1 MSPDERERL
10 AAEHVMG
17 LLEGEERREAE
28 HLLNS
33 DQAFRTSVVAW
44 QRRFAELDETVT
56 PVSAGD
62 ALWRRIE
69 SSLGAAAPER
79 HGSSVVA
86 PGPVLIPDPPRA
98 FRALWRS
105 LAFWRVVGLAGA
117 FATVA
122 LAVGLGLLA
131 DRAARSPVLIAVLLT
146 DANQPAGI
154 INAYAS
160 GQAELVPFS
169 SMQVPAGRAFEVWAI
184 PGPNQSPISV
194 GVVTEPRSM
203 WLNLQRVPALSPNQT
218 FAISVE
224 PPTGSPTGLP
234 TGPVLMK
241 GTTTTAL

>member
-17 LLEGEERREAE
+17 LLEGEERRDAE
-28 HLLNS
+28 RLLGS
-33 DQAFRTSVVAW
+33 DQAFQSAVLAW
-44 QRRFAELDETVT
+44 QRRFAELDGTAT
-56 PVSAGD
+56 PASAGEV
-62 ALWRRIE
+62 LWRRIE
-69 SSLGAAAPER
+69 NGLDVAGQER
-79 HGSSVVA
+79 QGSIIVGPA
-86 PGPVLIPDPPRA
+86 PVLIPDPRTA
-98 FRALWRS
+98 FQALWRS
-105 LAFWRVVGLAGA
+105 LAFWRAVGLAGA
-117 FATVA
+117 FATIA

-146 DANQPAGI
+146 EANQPAGI

-184 PGPNQSPISV
+184 PGPNQNPISV

-203 WLNLQRVPALSPNQT
+203 LLNLQRVPALLPNQT

-241 GTTTTAL
+241 GTTSTAL

>member
-1 MSPDERERL
+1 MSPDHRDRL

-17 LLEGEERREAE
+17 LLEGEERQEAE
-28 HLLNS
+28 RLLGS
-33 DQAFRTSVVAW
+33 DQAFQSAVLVW
-44 QRRFAELDETVT
+44 QSRFVELDDTAV
-56 PVSAGD
+56 PASAGD

-69 SSLGAAAPER
+69 SSLGPVTTEAWSRPATARAPI
-79 HGSSVVA
+79 
-86 PGPVLIPDPPRA
+86 LIPDPRMA
-98 FRALWRS
+98 FQALWRS
-105 LAFWRVVGLAGA
+105 LAFWRAAGLAGA
-117 FATVA
+117 FATIA

-131 DRAARSPVLIAVLLT
+131 DRAARSPVLVAVLLT
-146 DANQPAGI
+146 DANQPAGV

-184 PGPNQSPISV
+184 PGPNQNPISV
-194 GVVTEPRSM
+194 GVVTRARSM
-203 WLNLQRVPALSPNQT
+203 PLNLQRVPALSPNQT